1 MVLFRKK
8 KESCTSDR
16 TIQLTIIHGN
26 NETSDLPG
34 KVFNLQC
41 GNNFIGRDAM
51 CEVKLNSGTVSRKHA
66 NVKVSYDKT
75 HFSIIDQGSS
85 NGVFIK
91 PSTILK
97 DGKKAAIKSGD
108 EFQVGEI
115 RLKLLAIEQD
125 EALQTMTVDVKDI
138 MKKEE
143 GEKEEKKT

>member
-8 KESCTSDR
+8 KESCTSER
-16 TIQLTIIHGN
+16 IIQLTIIHGN
-26 NETSDLPG
+26 NETDDLPG

-41 GNNFIGRDAM
+41 GNNFIGRDNL

-66 NVKVSYDKT
+66 NLKVSYDKK
-75 HFSIIDQGSS
+75 HYSIIDQGSS

-97 DGKKAAIKSGD
+97 DGKKASLSSGD

-115 RLKLLAIEQD
+115 RLKVLAIDQD
-125 EALQTMTVDVKDI
+125 EALQTMTVDVKDLI
-138 MKKEE
+138 NKVENKEA
-143 GEKEEKKT
+143 EKED